1 MPLTVNYAFY
11 NAFDL
16 HPDTATLI
24 EHRTV
29 LRHLLDGDANA
40 AADAL
45 RIHLQAGQK
54 RTLQR
59 LKVLAVLP
67 EPDLPGFMQRIA

>member
-1 MPLTVNYAFY
+1 
-11 NAFDL
+11 
-16 HPDTATLI
+16 
-24 EHRTV
+24 
-29 LRHLLDGDANA
+29 LLDGDANA

-45 RIHLQAGQK
+45 RIHLHAGQK